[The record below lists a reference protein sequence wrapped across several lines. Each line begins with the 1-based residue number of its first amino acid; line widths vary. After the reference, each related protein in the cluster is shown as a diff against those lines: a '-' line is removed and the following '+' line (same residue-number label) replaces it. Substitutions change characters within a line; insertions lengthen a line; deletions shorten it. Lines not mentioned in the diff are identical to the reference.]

1 MAYAIVGVVVVLIVA
16 GFVIFMVLN
25 ATRKSSPAA
34 DTPREGAPGIGAD
47 DTPLGDTT
55 QHAGEQTPGGETA
68 DDPERTGFRR
78 IEPDQPDV
86 ARTGEAEGE
95 QRIRTRTPPDRDRD
109 G

>member
-1 MAYAIVGVVVVLIVA
+1 MAYAIVGVVVVLIVV

-55 QHAGEQTPGGETA
+55 QHAGEQTPEGETA
-68 DDPERTGFRR
+68 DDPERAVEILQELADLAKEVQAEVERARR
-78 IEPDQPDV
+78 
-86 ARTGEAEGE
+86 EA
-95 QRIRTRTPPDRDRD
+95 DASA
-109 G
+109 